1 MEKQIEINDNNYP
14 NIYCRFR
21 PSTKKELEYSQEQI
35 SPLLSKTTLNINT
48 SKEKD
53 IYTFDFNHIFLPKDT
68 QQDVYDNCAKKSV
81 ENFLLGYNSAIIIH
95 GQNKTGKSYTM
106 TGKIDDNNLK
116 GIIPRVVKDVFE
128 FIFDNENLE
137 FIIKVSIIDIY
148 KDKIKDL
155 ITNND
160 INLIEDLDNDKNNFE
175 GIHEKYINNEN
186 EALKLLEKG
195 INNKAKFDYNINL
208 DGKFSKSNFIFI
220 LKLIQNNK
228 KENIFTKSELIF
240 IETSGEEISYQK
252 DNLNNKDQ
260 PIPFLFNKIFNG
272 NYRPSL
278 IITCSPSIYHQE
290 ITLEYLRFAEKMKK
304 VRGNAKINEEINY
317 DKLKEQLKLSETKI
331 KQLEKLISIKDKD
344 DYNNDKVSYN
354 FDDIFK
360 NILDCVNNENKE
372 NLMEN
377 LYHLKERYNYDI
389 DNLNKKINDLEQK
402 IKINIENKNKF
413 QKALI
418 NQQTKNLEY
427 NNILNE
433 FKQFITELKTSKE
446 ININQKKRQ
455 IIDLDIKLKNIDSNN
470 NNINDINNIDI
481 DNTSF
486 KKENKVFNNLIIIK
500 DIELFYINNNKNQII
515 RNNSEEIKSEK
526 YAQTVVNQS
535 KIEKIELDYEKD
547 IKYLRH
553 CLEENK
559 DIILELK
566 NEIINL
572 ENKNKILENNALLN
586 ERKIRDKNLLL
597 ENNIIE
603 LKKKYEESQVKRL
616 ILEDKCRKLNKIFM
630 NKKMNWLN
638 SKEESINKSIS
649 TPKNIIKILKG
660 DEENKI

>member
-1 MEKQIEINDNNYP
+1 MEKSKEINDNNYP
-14 NIYCRFR
+14 DIYCRFR
-21 PSTKKELEYSQEQI
+21 PATKKELEYSQEQI
-35 SPLLSKTTLNINT
+35 SPMLSKTTLNINT

-53 IYTFDFNHIFLPKDT
+53 IYTFDFNHIFFPNDT
-68 QQDVYDNCAKKSV
+68 QQDVYDICAKKSV

-95 GQNKTGKSYTM
+95 GQKKTGKSYTM

-128 FIFDNENLE
+128 FIYDNENLE

-160 INLIEDLDNDKNNFE
+160 INLIENLDNDIINFE

-186 EALKLLEKG
+186 EVLKILEKG
-195 INNKAKFDYNINL
+195 INNKAKLDYNINL
-208 DGKFSKSNFIFI
+208 DGKFAKSNFIFI
-220 LKLIQNNK
+220 LRLIQNNK
-228 KENIFTKSELIF
+228 KENISTKSELIF
-240 IETSGEEISYQK
+240 METSGEEILYPK
-252 DNLNNKDQ
+252 DNSNIKDQ
-260 PIPFLFNKIFNG
+260 SSIPSLFNKIFNG
-272 NYRPSL
+272 NYRTSL

-290 ITLEYLRFAEKMKK
+290 ITLQYLRFAEKIKK
-304 VRGNAKINEEINY
+304 IKNNAKINEEVNY

-331 KQLEKLISIKDKD
+331 KQLEKLISMQNDKD
-344 DYNNDKVSYN
+344 GYNNKKEIN

-360 NILDCVNNENKE
+360 NILDSINGENKE

-377 LYHLKERYNYDI
+377 LYSLKERYDSDI

-402 IKINIENKNKF
+402 IKINKEIKNKF
-413 QKALI
+413 QNALI
-418 NQQTKNLEY
+418 NQQTKILEY
-427 NNILNE
+427 NNIFKE

-455 IIDLDIKLKNIDSNN
+455 IIDLDNKLKNIDSNN
-470 NNINDINNIDI
+470 NNDINNIDMDI

-486 KKENKVFNNLIIIK
+486 KKENKTFNNLILIK
-500 DIELFYINNNKNQII
+500 DIELFYNNNKNEII

-547 IKYLRH
+547 IKYLRQ

-566 NEIINL
+566 DEIINL
-572 ENKNKILENNALLN
+572 QNKNKILENNALLN
-586 ERKIRDKNLLL
+586 ERKIRDKNILL
-597 ENNIIE
+597 ENNILE

-638 SKEESINKSIS
+638 SKDESINKSIS